1 MILIKKITHIIIL
14 TGIFFFPVFS
24 FSQED
29 VASRE
34 ELLIEQENINFQTFF
49 FEALQQKAIENYD
62 KAIFALEACNNID
75 KKNTAVL
82 FELSKNYV
90 FLLKY
95 TEAEYYILQGLEI
108 EPTNLFMLE
117 HLKEIKAKQNDFSGA
132 ILIQKR
138 IIAQK
143 PELEYELILL
153 QIKSGN
159 INEAIELLK
168 KLTNNNNLPAH
179 LIPLKSAL
187 LEESPSKGES
197 TVTTTIP
204 DLPKSKLDNLKK
216 DYYLK
221 NDYKSLKLVLER
233 ELKIKDYL
241 GLLKD
246 SKEGLDLY
254 PAQPFVYLM
263 NGTALNSIRKYKD
276 AVLILS
282 TGLDFVVDDL
292 EIKADFIDQLG
303 LSYKGMGENK
313 KATEYYNKAVDLR
326 KK

>member
-1 MILIKKITHIIIL
+1 MIKKISHIILL
-14 TGIFFFPVFS
+14 TGILIIPVFS

-29 VASRE
+29 VASSE
-34 ELLIEQENINFQTFF
+34 ELLVEQESINFQTFF

-62 KAIFALEACNNID
+62 KAIYALEACNNID
-75 KKNTAVL
+75 KRNTAVL
-82 FELSKNYV
+82 YELSKNYV

-95 TEAEYYILQGLEI
+95 SEAEYYILKGLEI
-108 EPTNLFMLE
+108 EPNNIFMLE
-117 HLKEIKAKQNDFSGA
+117 HLKEIKAKQNDFAGA

-138 IIAQK
+138 IIKQK
-143 PELEYELILL
+143 PELESELVLL
-153 QIKSGN
+153 MIKSGK

-168 KLTNNNNLPAH
+168 KLDDNNNLPTH

-187 LEESPSKGES
+187 LQEVPSEETPES
-197 TVTTTIP
+197 TIIP
-204 DLPKSKLDNLKK
+204 EAPKSKLDNLKK

-221 NDYKSLKLVLER
+221 NDYQSLKLVLDR

-241 GLLKD
+241 QLLQD
-246 SKEGLDLY
+246 SQEGLDLY
-254 PAQPFVYLM
+254 PAQPYIYLM
-263 NGTALNSIRKYKD
+263 NGVALNSLRKYKD
-276 AVLILS
+276 AVLTLG
-282 TGLDFVVDDL
+282 TGLDFVVDNPNL
-292 EIKADFIDQLG
+292 EGDFMEQLS

>member
-1 MILIKKITHIIIL
+1 MI
-14 TGIFFFPVFS
+14 PVFS

-29 VASRE
+29 LASRE
-34 ELLIEQENINFQTFF
+34 ELLIEQESINFQTFF

-75 KKNTAVL
+75 KRSPAVL

-95 TEAEYYILQGLEI
+95 TEAEYYILKGLEI

-143 PELEYELILL
+143 PELEWELVLL

-159 INEAIELLK
+159 IDEAIELLK
-168 KLTNNNNLPAH
+168 KLDNNNNLPAH

-187 LEESPSKGES
+187 LQESPSDAET

-216 DYYLK
+216 DYYSK
-221 NDYKSLKLVLER
+221 NDYQSLKLVLER

-241 GLLKD
+241 GLLND
-246 SKEGLDLY
+246 SEEGLDLY

-263 NGTALNSIRKYKD
+263 NGTALNGTRKYKD
-276 AVLILS
+276 AILILN
-282 TGLDFVVDDL
+282 TGLDFVVEDREL
-292 EIKADFIDQLG
+292 EAKFMDQIG
-303 LSYKGMGENK
+303 LSYKGMRDNK

>member
-1 MILIKKITHIIIL
+1 MIKKIVHIILL
-14 TGIFFFPVFS
+14 TGILIIPVFS

-34 ELLIEQENINFQTFF
+34 ELLVEQESINFQTFF

-62 KAIFALEACNNID
+62 KAVYALEACNNID
-75 KKNTAVL
+75 KRNTAVL
-82 FELSKNYV
+82 YELSKNYV

-95 TEAEYYILQGLEI
+95 SEAEYYILKGLEI
-108 EPTNLFMLE
+108 EPNNIFMLE
-117 HLKEIKAKQNDFSGA
+117 HLKEIKAKQNDFAGA

-138 IIAQK
+138 IIKQK
-143 PELEYELILL
+143 PELESELVLL
-153 QIKSGN
+153 MIKSGK
-159 INEAIELLK
+159 IDEAIKLLK
-168 KLTNNNNLPAH
+168 KLDDNNNLPTH
-179 LIPLKSAL
+179 LIPLKTAL
-187 LEESPSKGES
+187 LQEVPSEVTSES
-197 TVTTTIP
+197 TIIP
-204 DLPKSKLDNLKK
+204 DTPKSKLDNLKK

-241 GLLKD
+241 QLLQD
-246 SKEGLDLY
+246 SQEGLDLY
-254 PAQPFVYLM
+254 PAQPFIYLM
-263 NGTALNSIRKYKD
+263 NGVALNSLRKYKD
-276 AVLILS
+276 AVLILG
-282 TGLDFVVDDL
+282 TGLDFVVDNPNL
-292 EIKADFIDQLG
+292 EGDFMEQLS

>member
-1 MILIKKITHIIIL
+1 MI
-14 TGIFFFPVFS
+14 PVFS

-29 VASRE
+29 LASRE
-34 ELLIEQENINFQTFF
+34 ELLIEQESINFQTFF

-75 KKNTAVL
+75 KRSPAVL

-95 TEAEYYILQGLEI
+95 TEAEYYILKGLEI

-143 PELEYELILL
+143 PELEWELVLL

-159 INEAIELLK
+159 IDEAIELLK
-168 KLTNNNNLPAH
+168 KLDNNNNLPAH

-187 LEESPSKGES
+187 LQESPSDAET

-216 DYYLK
+216 GYYSK
-221 NDYKSLKLVLER
+221 NDYQSLKLVLER

-241 GLLKD
+241 GLLND
-246 SKEGLDLY
+246 SEEGLDLY

-263 NGTALNSIRKYKD
+263 NGTALNGTRKYKD
-276 AVLILS
+276 AILILN
-282 TGLDFVVDDL
+282 TGLDFVVEDQEL
-292 EIKADFIDQLG
+292 EAKFMDQIG
-303 LSYKGMGENK
+303 LSYKGMRDNK

>member
-1 MILIKKITHIIIL
+1 MIKKITHIIIL
-14 TGIFFFPVFS
+14 TGILFIPVFS

-108 EPTNLFMLE
+108 EPANLFMLE
-117 HLKEIKAKQNDFSGA
+117 HLKEIKANQNDFSGA

-143 PELEYELILL
+143 PELESELVLL

-159 INEAIELLK
+159 INKAIELLK
-168 KLTNNNNLPAH
+168 KLDNNNNLPAH
-179 LIPLKSAL
+179 LVPLKSAL
-187 LEESPSKGES
+187 LQESPSEGES
-197 TVTTTIP
+197 TIITTTTIP

-221 NDYKSLKLVLER
+221 NDYQSLKLVLER

-241 GLLKD
+241 GLLND
-246 SKEGLDLY
+246 SREGLDLY
-254 PAQPFVYLM
+254 PAQSYIYLM
-263 NGTALNSIRKYKD
+263 NGTALNSLRKYKD
-276 AVLILS
+276 AVLILD
-282 TGLDFVVDDL
+282 TGFDFVVDNL
-292 EIKADFIDQLG
+292 ELQAKFMDQIG

-313 KATEYYNKAVDLR
+313 KATEYYNKAVNLR